1 MSNEE
6 MKSKLDG
13 FKKTYSDFMMGNI
26 DDEELAKDTTQP
38 FWQSMY
44 LSKKRLESNDI
55 EEDIKVTSETTIG
68 IDNISTDLT
77 DRCIVGIYREP
88 VIEEKILR
96 RNGRKML

>member
-55 EEDIKVTSETTIG
+55 EEERVSLNSLLLYMSYVK
-68 IDNISTDLT
+68 NWL
-77 DRCIVGIYREP
+77 
-88 VIEEKILR
+88 KI
-96 RNGRKML
+96 

>member
-44 LSKKRLESNDI
+44 LSKKD
-55 EEDIKVTSETTIG
+55 
-68 IDNISTDLT
+68 
-77 DRCIVGIYREP
+77 
-88 VIEEKILR
+88 
-96 RNGRKML
+96 